1 MSRPALGGRVTAY
14 VNAGGSVGSVVKSL
28 ILGTPTPREAR
39 ARNTAPTA
47 TASAPPRPRPRP
59 RAAWTTLATPA
70 TSPTI
75 PPSAKSPKPTI
86 PRTIRSHASAGPI
99 TKSAPAITP
108 KALRQPARD
117 LTSSIAPPSLATRPD
132 GLCAASRRARRGARS
147 GGLQSSVSGPQERR
161 PPLPGARRGDD
172 LRPVVG
178 GSIRLTLRVGTACAR
193 ATMVRRTSHKDFV
206 FP

>member
-70 TSPTI
+70 AEGLQG
-75 PPSAKSPKPTI
+75 SAAGRASDG
-86 PRTIRSHASAGPI
+86 PRG
-99 TKSAPAITP
+99 
-108 KALRQPARD
+108 
-117 LTSSIAPPSLATRPD
+117 LT
-132 GLCAASRRARRGARS
+132 ASRQ
-147 GGLQSSVSGPQERR
+147 GL
-161 PPLPGARRGDD
+161 
-172 LRPVVG
+172 
-178 GSIRLTLRVGTACAR
+178 
-193 ATMVRRTSHKDFV
+193 V